1 MPQLTA
7 ENTDALAHRV
17 AGDSP
22 AYDCPACEHG
32 EVLVT
37 ALIEDED
44 ARCPDCGTRYRP
56 VVEAADT
63 GTPGDGTAGSGAAAT
78 GSEADPG
85 RGTDAEARPGTG
97 AGAGP
102 DA

>member
-7 ENTDALAHRV
+7 ENTNALAHRV
-17 AGDSP
+17 AGDSLV
-22 AYDCPACEHG
+22 YDCPACEYG

-44 ARCPDCGTRYRP
+44 ARCLDCGTRYRL
-56 VVEAADT
+56 VVETTDT
-63 GTPGDGTAGSGAAAT
+63 GTTDDGTVGSRAAPP